1 MTPAHPSVRWR
12 IFLAIA
18 ALATVTAA
26 VAWAYWSTLL
36 ELTRRWAQDPQYS
49 HGWLVP
55 LFAVVLLWFRRDY
68 LADSGPKPT
77 WWGLPL
83 LAGGILL
90 RFIGAWFY
98 FEWFDPISLVPCL
111 AGAALMVGG
120 KRVWKWAWP
129 SIAFLAFM
137 IPLPFRLAN
146 ALSDPLQHLAT
157 LTSTFALQTLGL
169 PALAEGNTIQMDDV
183 QINIVEACSGLS
195 MLIVFFAQSTAF
207 ALVVRRPLWEKGLI
221 ILSAI
226 PIALASNIL
235 RITVTGVLYRFVSD
249 KAADE
254 FFHDVAGYIMPFL
267 AFGMLWMELAVLGRL
282 LISPSSVGPARVG
295 AESTQVAIPP
305 SRPRQ
310 PWKPANAAPSRAPV
324 RAKPSVAPASK
335 T

>member
-1 MTPAHPSVRWR
+1 MIAAHPSARQR
-12 IFLAIA
+12 ISLAVA

-26 VAWAYWSTLL
+26 VVWAYWATLL
-36 ELTRRWAQDPQYS
+36 ELSRRWAQDPQYS

-55 LFAVVLLWFRRDY
+55 LFAVVLLWFRREH

-90 RFIGAWFY
+90 RFLGYWFY
-98 FEWFDPISLVPCL
+98 FEWLDPISLIPCL

-137 IPLPFRLAN
+137 IPLPFRLSN
-146 ALSDPLQHLAT
+146 FLSDPLQHLAT

-221 ILSAI
+221 VLSAI
-226 PIALASNIL
+226 PIALVSNIL

-267 AFGMLWMELAVLGRL
+267 AFGMLWIELAILGRL
-282 LISPSSVGPARVG
+282 LISPAASAPGRIGVEGTR
-295 AESTQVAIPP
+295 IPMP
-305 SRPRQ
+305 SARPRQ
-310 PWKPANAAPSRAPV
+310 PWKPASTAPSRAPA
-324 RAKPSVAPASK
+324 RPKPSVAPAQQ

>member
-1 MTPAHPSVRWR
+1 M
-12 IFLAIA
+12 
-18 ALATVTAA
+18 
-26 VAWAYWSTLL
+26 WAYWPALL

-55 LFAVVLLWFRRDY
+55 VFAAVLLWFRRNR
-68 LADSGPKPT
+68 LPENGLKPT

-90 RFIGAWFY
+90 RFAGSWFY

-111 AGAALMVGG
+111 AGACLMVGG
-120 KRVWKWAWP
+120 KSIWKWAWP

-195 MLIVFFAQSTAF
+195 MMIVFFALSTGV

-221 ILSAI
+221 LLSAI
-226 PIALASNIL
+226 PIALVANVL
-235 RITVTGVLYRFVSD
+235 RITVTGILFRLVSNE
-249 KAADE
+249 AADA
-254 FFHDVAGYIMPFL
+254 FFHDAAGWLMMPL
-267 AFGMLWMELAVLGRL
+267 ALALLWVQLRVMGRL
-282 LISPSSVGPARVG
+282 LIDPSKEGPVRVG
-295 AESTQVAIPP
+295 LEAVRAVVPT

-310 PWKPANAAPSRAPV
+310 PWKPTNPAPNRAPV
-324 RAKPSVAPASK
+324 RPTTVVAPAPQ